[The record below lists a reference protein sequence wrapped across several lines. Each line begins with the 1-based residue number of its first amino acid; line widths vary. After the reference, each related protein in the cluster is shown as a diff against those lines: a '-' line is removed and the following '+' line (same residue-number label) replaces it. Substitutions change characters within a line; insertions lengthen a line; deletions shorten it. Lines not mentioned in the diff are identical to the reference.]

1 MTRYSDY
8 TLQQMSRSRLKEDR
22 QQAAAKRL
30 YRQARKAQRRSDKG
44 AAPSALA
51 ALAQTLANL
60 IGGRTAK
67 AQG

>member
-8 TLQQMSRSRLKEDR
+8 TLRQMGRSRLKEDR
-22 QQAAAKRL
+22 QQAAANRL
-30 YRQARKAQRRSDKG
+30 YRQARKAQRRNDAGSRP
-44 AAPSALA
+44 ATLTEIARM
-51 ALAQTLANL
+51 LANL